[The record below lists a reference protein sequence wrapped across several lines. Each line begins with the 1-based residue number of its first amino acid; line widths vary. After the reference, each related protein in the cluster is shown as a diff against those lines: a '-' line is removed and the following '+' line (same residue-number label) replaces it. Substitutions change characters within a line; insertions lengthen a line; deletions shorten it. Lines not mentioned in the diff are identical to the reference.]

1 MSSESSKIQQQLSDV
16 FGTYRAEWLQ
26 DQVFELFTEPRYF
39 PELTTR
45 QSCVLIGGRGTG
57 KTTVL
62 RGLSYQGQERLAARR
77 NDEGCNQSSFIGVYH
92 RINTN
97 HIAAFD
103 GGGIATESWQRIFAH
118 YFNLLLCQLLFEF
131 LVWHSDRNESQLD
144 LDRRK
149 LKRVCRSLHV
159 EYDDDPT
166 ELLNRIIDSILE
178 FESHINNINDNASV
192 PLSIQQRPVELL
204 CDTILSATPF
214 AGKHIFFLLDEYENL
229 LPYQQKVVNTFI
241 KHTSGNHFFKIGVKE
256 LGWSCRS
263 TLQPNEQLISP
274 ADYALIPISDRMS
287 DEAFLSFATDVCE
300 NRLAQVEID
309 GKPIRIKLRKSLPA
323 ISCEDEAELLGV
335 RNRISGVVDKYRPEI
350 DDRHVDLLESMT
362 PLEQFFFD
370 GWIGSHNESAAELL
384 DNILSS
390 PRKWKE
396 RFDNNKYACLFAVRQ
411 NKRGIDKYYCG
422 LEVYSQLA
430 CGNIRYMLELVDH
443 SFLRHIREENDPLEP
458 ISSANQTKATQH
470 VGSMNL
476 AELEGLSVSGAR
488 LTKML
493 LSLGRVFQQ
502 LAADPFGH
510 APEVNQFH
518 FINRTDDVEALL
530 SNAVMHLA
538 LVRIPGTKL
547 GSESNVIEFDYT
559 IHPIFAP
566 LFEFSPRRKRKME
579 ISSDDLVELIEHPKS
594 GIADLLKRHNR
605 SCSVPAPRQL
615 ALFSQ
620 FYDSDD

>member
-1 MSSESSKIQQQLSDV
+1 MSNKNSEIQKQLSDV

-26 DQVFELFTEPRYF
+26 DQVFDLFTEPRYF

-62 RGLSYQGQERLAARR
+62 RGLSYEGQERLASRGSDVGPEAVP
-77 NDEGCNQSSFIGVYH
+77 FIGVYH

-97 HIAAFD
+97 HIAAFHGAGLGD
-103 GGGIATESWQRIFAH
+103 ELWTRIFAH

-131 LVWHSDRNESQLD
+131 LVWHSGRHEDRIELD
-144 LDRRK
+144 QRK
-149 LKRVCRSLHV
+149 LKRVCTSLHL
-159 EYDDDPT
+159 EFDEDLI
-166 ELLNRIIDSILE
+166 ELHDRILDSILL
-178 FESHINNINDNASV
+178 FESHINNIDDNEIV

-204 CDTILSATPF
+204 CDAILSTSLF
-214 AGKHIFFLLDEYENL
+214 KGKHFFFLLDEYENL
-229 LPYQQKVVNTFI
+229 LSYQQKVVNTFI

-256 LGWSCRS
+256 LGWTCRS
-263 TLQPNEQLISP
+263 TLQPNEQLVSP

-300 NRLAQVEID
+300 TRLAQVAIN
-309 GKPIRIKLRKSLPA
+309 GRPIQIKLRESLPSIDA
-323 ISCEDEAELLGV
+323 ESEADLLGV
-335 RNRISGVVDKYRPEI
+335 NGRVSGIAEKYQLELN
-350 DDRHVDLLESMT
+350 DFQTELLKSMT
-362 PLEQFFFD
+362 PLEQFFFE
-370 GWIGSHNESAAELL
+370 GWLGSHKESASELI
-384 DNILSS
+384 NGIIAS
-390 PRKWKE
+390 PKKWKE
-396 RFDNNKYACLFAVRQ
+396 RFDNHKYACLFAIRQ

-422 LEVYSQLA
+422 LEVYAQLA

-443 SFLRHIREENDPLEP
+443 SFLRHIREENDPLEA
-458 ISSANQTKATQH
+458 ISFENQTKATQH

-493 LSLGRVFQQ
+493 LSMGRVFQQ

-518 FINRTDDVEALL
+518 LTSVSDDVEALL
-530 SNAVMHLA
+530 NNAVMHLA
-538 LVRIPGTKL
+538 LVRIAGTKL
-547 GSESNVIEFDYT
+547 GSESNTLEFDYT
-559 IHPIFAP
+559 IHPVFAS

-579 ISSDDLVELIEHPKS
+579 ISAEDLVELIEHPKS
-594 GIADLLKRHNR
+594 GIASLLKRHNR
-605 SCSVPAPRQL
+605 SPSVPAPRQL
-615 ALFSQ
+615 ALFAQ
-620 FYDSDD
+620 YYDRDE